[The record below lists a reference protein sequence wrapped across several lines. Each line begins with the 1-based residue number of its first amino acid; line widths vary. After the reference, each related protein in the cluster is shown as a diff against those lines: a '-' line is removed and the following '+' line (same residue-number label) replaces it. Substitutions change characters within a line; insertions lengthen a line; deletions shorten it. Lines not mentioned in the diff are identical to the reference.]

1 MITRLKRKLQ
11 SKLNSDIHFAE
22 LVKGAGTAFGF
33 RILGIVFGYLFTL
46 LVTRTLGAKAWGIF
60 ALCLVVLQISSVV
73 GRLGMD
79 TALLRFTAEYTAKER
94 PDILKDIYKKALT
107 LAIPFSI
114 MVAVSVYFISPVLA
128 SAVFKKPYLT
138 PYFHVVSFAIVPF
151 VLLWIHRESIR
162 GLKKIKE
169 YMLLQQT
176 GISGIALILFTA
188 GIYLIGRNVEL
199 PIFSYVTAIVVLSV
213 IAFLMWKKYLYY
225 FCYSKLL
232 HAGESPVPCH
242 SEASTHPSEFSFR
255 HSERSEESPHPLRHS
270 EVSCAEESLFSY
282 KALLFVSIPMLLSS
296 SLALIMGWTD
306 TIMLGM
312 FRSAHEVGIYNVALK
327 LSTMTSISLMA
338 INTIAAPKFAEFW
351 GRGDK
356 EGLAKVA
363 QQSTKLIF
371 WTSFPVLL
379 LFLIFP
385 KPILGIFG
393 EEFKV
398 GAVVLMILTVGQF
411 VNAAAGSVGYIL
423 LMTGFQQFHRNV
435 ILMGTTLNVILNY
448 LMIPIYGIVG
458 AAVASTVSIIFWN
471 VIFSAKVRSILKTW
485 IFYPRFK
492 EVR

>member
-46 LVTRTLGAKAWGIF
+46 LVTRTLSARAWGIF

-94 PDILKDIYKKALT
+94 PDILKGIYKKALT
-107 LAIPFSI
+107 LVIPFSI

-138 PYFHVVSFAIVPF
+138 PYFHIISFAIVPF

-162 GLKKIKE
+162 GLKKIKQ

-199 PIFSYVTAIVVLSV
+199 PIFSYVTAIVVLSI

-242 SEASTHPSEFSFR
+242 SE
-255 HSERSEESPHPLRHS
+255 RSEESPHPLRHS
-270 EVSCAEESLFSY
+270 EASCAEEFLFSY
-282 KALLFVSIPMLLSS
+282 KALLSVSIPMLLSS

-306 TIMLGM
+306 TVMLGM
-312 FRSAHEVGIYNVALK
+312 FRSAQEVGVYNVALRV
-327 LSTMTSISLMA
+327 SMITSITLMA

-351 GRGDK
+351 GKGDIK
-356 EGLAKVA
+356 GLAKVA

-371 WTSFPVLL
+371 WTSFPILL

-393 EEFKV
+393 EEFKA
-398 GAVVLMILTVGQF
+398 GAVALMILTIGQF
-411 VNAAAGSVGYIL
+411 VNVTTGSVGYLLNMTSYEKIIFGIWTISAVIVVLANLIL
-423 LMTGFQQFHRNV
+423 VPF
-435 ILMGTTLNVILNY
+435 
-448 LMIPIYGIVG
+448 YGING
-458 AAVASTVSIIFWN
+458 AAFSTLLSHIWSSLAALIFVRRKLGFWN
-471 VIFSAKVRSILKTW
+471 LPYVVRRKNC
-485 IFYPRFK
+485 
-492 EVR
+492 